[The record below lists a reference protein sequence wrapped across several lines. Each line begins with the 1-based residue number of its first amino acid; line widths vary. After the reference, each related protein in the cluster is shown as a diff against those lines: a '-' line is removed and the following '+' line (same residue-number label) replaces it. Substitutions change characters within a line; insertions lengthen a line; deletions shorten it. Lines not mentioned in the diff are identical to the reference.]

1 MKIASFIIVFLVLCA
16 LVVLN
21 AGSGR
26 RALATGTSIL
36 VVIGGLLLMAAL
48 FAWLITRPAL

>member
-1 MKIASFIIVFLVLCA
+1 MLVFVALCTLVF
-16 LVVLN
+16 VN
-21 AGSGR
+21 AGTGK

-36 VVIGGLLLMAAL
+36 VVIGGLVLMAAL